1 MIFAKNGTATYP
13 DATRTLRLCY
23 GTVSGYTENSKT
35 IAPFTTLGSMY
46 AYSRAHDDREPFDL
60 PTQWENAEST
70 LDSTCPFNFVST
82 CDIIGGSSG
91 SPVLNTRAE
100 LVGVI
105 FDENIHSLAG
115 EYNYSEERA
124 RAIALD
130 IRAIREVL
138 KKIYKADTLLSEL
151 GN

>member
-1 MIFAKNGTATYP
+1 M
-13 DATRTLRLCY
+13 
-23 GTVSGYTENSKT
+23 
-35 IAPFTTLGSMY
+35 
-46 AYSRAHDDREPFDL
+46 
-60 PTQWENAEST
+60 
-70 LDSTCPFNFVST
+70 ST